1 MAALWQYHNANLY
14 GQNRYA
20 GMSRDILLRRALEL
34 VGQMQDTLKQS
45 AETTRQFQ
53 ATLKAQEEKSRHL
66 LCKWDTV
73 SEIVQVLEQD
83 EATTEEIK
91 SAEPV
96 LRPSASNIPNGVLH
110 GEGLDPATTIE
121 PMDEPPVPAVMEK
134 KVVQLWSIEPRAMAE
149 RPLPLETK
157 MKAPIQ
163 LWNSFVFQLSTKRVE
178 VWISFHTVIFWGV
191 FIELWIT
198 FHIVGFKHR
207 WRWKLSSW
215 RPQWVPLTGGRGLQ
229 HLARTKTTFG
239 SPDVSR
245 DAWVNEMAGTCFAQ
259 SGHKGEEE
267 DDRCQ
272 RGPHGHGCRS
282 FLHGGAW
289 LELLEGSGITVWSL
303 NLGRVWRSTWQEL
316 MAFWKRVVPLKSVVT
331 SIGNNRRVIYERKLA
346 I

>member
-1 MAALWQYHNANLY
+1 
-14 GQNRYA
+14 
-20 GMSRDILLRRALEL
+20 
-34 VGQMQDTLKQS
+34 MQDTLKQS

-53 ATLKAQEEKSRHL
+53 ANLKAQEEKSRYL

-73 SEIVQVLEQD
+73 FEIVQVLEQD
-83 EATTEEIK
+83 EAITEEIK
-91 SAEPV
+91 LAEPV
-96 LRPSASNIPNGVLH
+96 LRPSASDIPNGIIH

-121 PMDEPPVPAVMEK
+121 PMDVPAVMEK
-134 KVVQLWSIEPRAMAE
+134 VVQLWSLEPRAMTE
-149 RPLPLETK
+149 PLETK

-191 FIELWIT
+191 FIEVWIT

-215 RPQWVPLTGGRGLQ
+215 RPPWVPLMGGKGLR

-245 DAWVNEMAGTCFAQ
+245 DAWENETAGTCFAQ
-259 SGHKGEEE
+259 SGHKGEAE

-272 RGPHGHGCRS
+272 RGPRGHGCRS

-289 LELLEGSGITVWSL
+289 LELLDGSGITVWRL
-303 NLGRVWRSTWQEL
+303 DLGRFWRSTWQEL
-316 MAFWKRVVPLKSVVT
+316 MAFWKRAFPLKSVVT
-331 SIGNNRRVIYERKLA
+331 SIGNNRHVIDGL
-346 I
+346 